1 MSDFYYS
8 GVSCVDSTT
17 VAVLSSTTEYNIGD
31 VVGFSI
37 EGEVGCFT
45 ITSLANSGDTVDLS
59 IVTGY
64 TDCISCFQDVGGV
77 FIFSVCSDP
86 ESAVFVD
93 VNEFNTVP
101 SFLQSYYLELP
112 RSTGCYVFV
121 GWFPLLEVLNESRDP
136 LEVPN
141 ESRGPLE
148 VPNESGDP
156 FPVPNEFIPLIL
168 GPYEECNV
176 CEGYNIPTS
185 ANTAYTLCTTGCDGK
200 PVELEFP
207 HPVYTNNYGNAVT
220 QLNAVQLGGPNGL
233 NN

>member
-1 MSDFYYS
+1 MANYYYS
-8 GVSCVDSTT
+8 GESCVNPVA

-31 VVGFSI
+31 VVGAIVPF
-37 EGEVGCFT
+37 GCFT
-45 ITSLANSGDTVDLS
+45 ITSLANSGDTVDFN

-64 TDCISCFQDVGGV
+64 TDCISCIQDGGGV
-77 FIFSVCSDP
+77 FIFSECSNNT
-86 ESAVFVD
+86 SLVNIN

-101 SFLQSYYLELP
+101 SFFQSYYLELTG
-112 RSTGCYVFV
+112 STGCYVFEN
-121 GWFPLLEVLNESRDP
+121 WDP
-136 LEVPN
+136 SDSPN
-141 ESRGPLE
+141 ESI
-148 VPNESGDP
+148 S
-156 FPVPNEFIPLIL
+156 LIL

-185 ANTAYTLCTTGCDGK
+185 ANTEYTLCTPNCSGDTI
-200 PVELEFP
+200 ELTFP

>member
-1 MSDFYYS
+1 MADFYYS
-8 GVSCVDSTT
+8 GQSCVNPVD

-31 VVGFSI
+31 VVGAIGPF
-37 EGEVGCFT
+37 GCFT
-45 ITSLANSGDTVDLS
+45 ITSLANSGDTVNFS

-64 TDCISCFQDVGGV
+64 TDCISCIQDGGGV
-77 FIFSVCSDP
+77 FIFSECSDP
-86 ESAVFVD
+86 MSTVNID

-101 SFLQSYYLELP
+101 SFLQSYYLELTG
-112 RSTGCYVFV
+112 STGCYVFED
-121 GWFPLLEVLNESRDP
+121 WDP
-136 LEVPN
+136 SEVPN
-141 ESRGPLE
+141 ESI
-148 VPNESGDP
+148 S
-156 FPVPNEFIPLIL
+156 LIL

-185 ANTAYTLCTTGCDGK
+185 ANTAYTLCTTDCDGN

>member
-1 MSDFYYS
+1 MADFYYS
-8 GVSCVDSTT
+8 GQSCVNPAD

-31 VVGFSI
+31 VVGAIGPF
-37 EGEVGCFT
+37 GCFT
-45 ITSLANSGDTVDLS
+45 ITSLANSGDTVDFN

-64 TDCISCFQDVGGV
+64 TDCISCIQSQDGV
-77 FIFSVCSDP
+77 FIFSECSNP
-86 ESAVFVD
+86 MSTVNIN

-101 SFLQSYYLELP
+101 SFLQSYYLELTG
-112 RSTGCYVFV
+112 STGCYVFEDW
-121 GWFPLLEVLNESRDP
+121 GLGIDP
-136 LEVPN
+136 TD
-141 ESRGPLE
+141 SI
-148 VPNESGDP
+148 S
-156 FPVPNEFIPLIL
+156 LIL
-168 GPYEECNV
+168 GPYEGCNV

-185 ANTAYTLCTTGCDGK
+185 ANTAYTLCTTDCDGN